1 MNKACTICRENI
13 KFSLNY
19 NSTHFNFLSEEKGKC
34 NIFLERKILSCNS
47 CGFSYVYP
55 LISNKLLTDFYKND
69 YSAYGGPHYDP
80 YQTSIYKWKNN
91 INHRAMS
98 QCLLARQY
106 LDIVDDSNVLDIGC
120 GFGENFSMLKKMG
133 VNPNCFAIEAGENY
147 TNRLLEL
154 GVSLL
159 STKDGGV
166 ELDKNY
172 TGFFD
177 IIFMSHVLEHFNAN
191 ELETIVGNISKY
203 LKDDG
208 IFVCEVPNDD
218 FRIRDLEGNNQAPH
232 LSFFSI
238 DSIRNL
244 FNNRGLS
251 INFISACGKV
261 ILTEKKSDLNIDITK
276 KSFFGKL
283 KCILYKNQFI
293 KKTIRLI
300 RYAAY
305 NSIYSRYKYMIEN
318 KLNLLLLSNEFSYD
332 VDRSKIRVV
341 AHRIRANNE

>member
-1 MNKACTICRENI
+1 
-13 KFSLNY
+13 
-19 NSTHFNFLSEEKGKC
+19 
-34 NIFLERKILSCNS
+34 
-47 CGFSYVYP
+47 
-55 LISNKLLTDFYKND
+55 
-69 YSAYGGPHYDP
+69 
-80 YQTSIYKWKNN
+80 
-91 INHRAMS
+91 MS
-98 QCLLARQY
+98 QVLLARQY
-106 LDIVDDSNVLDIGC
+106 LDIVDDSNILDIGC
-120 GFGENFSMLKKMG
+120 GFGENFSMLKKMKI
-133 VNPNCFAIEAGENY
+133 NSNFFAIEAGENY